1 MNDDIQAQE
10 QAQAA
15 AKALSAVRR
24 RRFIKLGAS
33 TVPVTLTLASRPV
46 MAWHCNTTSAWGS
59 QQLVPTAASVKAR
72 MDAAVVTGSET
83 WSKSHWRNNTVYG
96 TVSSKTPFQ
105 VLAEYC
111 GYKQTSTVVNGKTV
125 TKTAV
130 QNCQEQ
136 CTIGQLFG
144 SGGLYGVSNSLK
156 VWDAVRGLGGATEFA
171 TYMTVAKL
179 NMQLTPGIYK
189 TRLQACFRDNKGA
202 DQVTWMAKQGPD
214 RYVPTGLPNTSP
226 AWSWAKMKQYLES
239 NWLVV

>member
-59 QQLVPTAASVKAR
+59 QQLAPTAASVKAR
-72 MDAAVVTGSET
+72 MDSAVVTGSET
-83 WSKSHWRNNTVYG
+83 WSKSNWRNNSAYY
-96 TVSSKTPFQ
+96 TVSDKRPFQ
-105 VLAEYC
+105 VLAEHFKY
-111 GYKQTSTVVNGKTV
+111 SKTYS
-125 TKTAV
+125 KTAEQV
-130 QNCQEQ
+130 CQAN
-136 CTIGQLFG
+136 CTIGKLFG
-144 SGGLYGVSNSLK
+144 SGGLFGVSDSLK
-156 VWDAVRGLGGATEFA
+156 VWDAVRGVGGASEFA

-179 NMQLTPGIYK
+179 NMLLTPGMYK
-189 TRLQACFRDNKGA
+189 NRLDACFRDIKGV
-202 DQVTWMAKQGPD
+202 DQVTWMAKQGPN

-226 AWSWAKMKQYLES
+226 AWSWDKMKQYLES